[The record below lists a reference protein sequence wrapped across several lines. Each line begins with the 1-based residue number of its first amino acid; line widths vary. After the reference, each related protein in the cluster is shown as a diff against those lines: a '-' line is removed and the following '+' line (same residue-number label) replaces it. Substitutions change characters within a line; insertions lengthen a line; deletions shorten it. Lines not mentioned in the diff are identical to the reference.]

1 MSNNNALPRSG
12 NPWPIIIG
20 DWLVL
25 ILFVFI
31 GQQDHQITGVSALP
45 SLLIT
50 TVSLA
55 IPWTIAS
62 LLLGGYWPE
71 RFGGWQSW
79 LGRTLTIW
87 LVAAPLGL
95 IIRALLRGQETIIV
109 VFMLVLMGIGGLFLL
124 GWRGLVWW
132 WRTRQV
138 TKQREAQA

>member
-12 NPWPIIIG
+12 SPWPIIIG

-25 ILFVFI
+25 VLFVFI

-50 TVSLA
+50 SVSLA
-55 IPWTIAS
+55 IPWTVAS
-62 LLLGGYWPE
+62 LLLDGYRPE
-71 RFGGWQSW
+71 RFSGWQPW
-79 LGRTLTIW
+79 LGRVLTIW
-87 LVAAPLGL
+87 LVAAPIGL
-95 IIRALLRGQETIIV
+95 IFRALLRGQETIIV
-109 VFMLVLMGIGGLFLL
+109 VFMLVLMSIGGLFLL